1 MSIYVP
7 RSVIEMITSMD
18 KKGIL
23 FNPSVCVRFERKGY
37 EISLSLDSSLGK
49 GDLRRGEFR
58 VYKDDEDVTNQFLS
72 LFGSDANLI
81 NGSVD
86 NLLTIIKHIDSNE

>member
-1 MSIYVP
+1 MDIYVP

-37 EISLSLDSSLGK
+37 EISLSLDSSLGE
-49 GDLRRGEFR
+49 GDLRRSEIR
-58 VYKDDEDVTNQFLS
+58 IYKDDEDVTNQFLS